1 MSDFGYDA
9 KVELVCGT
17 CLSGID
23 LTTNLWQKIFGK
35 KINISENAEYFIFSI
50 KHKNETKY
58 HRTIT
63 NDINDYNAVLSF
75 LQNKPTWFG
84 LIGESYILKDET
96 ERVKRMLGL

>member
-1 MSDFGYDA
+1 M
-9 KVELVCGT
+9 
-17 CLSGID
+17 
-23 LTTNLWQKIFGK
+23 
-35 KINISENAEYFIFSI
+35 

-84 LIGESYILKDET
+84 LIGGGIQYQ
-96 ERVKRMLGL
+96 LGTPLDLLISEGIIKIFGGL